1 MSGSTYPLKGI
12 KVVEFSHMV
21 LGPSCGLILADLGA
35 DVVKVEPAPKG
46 DKTRYLPG
54 SGSGFFGAFNRNK
67 RSVAVNLKSPEGH
80 KFAVNLIR
88 QSDVLIENFGKGV
101 MDRLELGY
109 KSTQEINT
117 KLIYCS
123 LKGFLRGPYE
133 NRAALDEVV
142 QMMGGLAYM
151 TGPKGRPLRAGAS
164 VNDLVGALFGV
175 VAIQAA
181 LWERQH
187 TGKGTFVRSG
197 LFESNMFLVSNHM
210 VQYFQTGMAAEPM
223 PDRKASWAIYDIF
236 QTADEEQIF
245 VGVVSDK
252 QWGEFCKAFDLEDLL
267 NNKALS
273 TNTQRVAQRNEF
285 MPRLHKMLK
294 THNLSQIV
302 EILESFGLP
311 FAPIMRPDQLFDDP
325 HVNHPGATVE
335 VTLSNGVR
343 AKVPTLPIEYNGAR
357 PSLYQDLPKIG
368 EHNEAIAQ
376 ELGYSDEEL
385 EVLRSSFESSTP
397 NKTK

>member
-1 MSGSTYPLKGI
+1 MNGAVRPLEGI

-35 DVVKVEPAPKG
+35 DVVKVEPAPEG
-46 DKTRYLPG
+46 DKTRLLPG

-67 RSVAVNLKSPEGH
+67 RSVTINLKSPEGH

-123 LKGFLRGPYE
+123 LKGFLSGPYE

-197 LFESNMFLVSNHM
+197 LFESNMFLVANHM
-210 VQYFQTGMAAEPM
+210 VQYFQTGKPAEPM
-223 PDRKASWAIYDIF
+223 PDRKAAWAIYDVF
-236 QTADEEQIF
+236 QTADDEQIF

-252 QWGEFCKAFDLEDLL
+252 QWGEFCKAFDLEDLQK
-267 NNKALS
+267 NKELS
-273 TNTQRVAQRNEF
+273 TNTQRVERREEI
-285 MPRLHKMLK
+285 MPRLHKMFK
-294 THNLSQIV
+294 TLNLSQASK
-302 EILESFGLP
+302 ILENFDLP

-335 VTLSNGVR
+335 VT
-343 AKVPTLPIEYNGAR
+343 
-357 PSLYQDLPKIG
+357 
-368 EHNEAIAQ
+368 
-376 ELGYSDEEL
+376 
-385 EVLRSSFESSTP
+385 
-397 NKTK
+397 

>member
-80 KFAVNLIR
+80 KFAINLIR

-123 LKGFLRGPYE
+123 LKGFLSGPYE

-181 LWERQH
+181 LLERQH

-294 THNLSQIV
+294 AHNLSQIV

-368 EHNEAIAQ
+368 QHNEAIAQ